1 MNFSLD
7 WRVLSLGLLLSAG
20 AGSVSAAVDRP
31 AAASVAQVAPASQRP
46 GHAAIASANF
56 LATRAGL
63 EVLRK
68 GGNAFDAAIAVA
80 STLSV
85 VEPESSGIGGG
96 FMAVLHRAKDG
107 HNVFIDARE
116 TAPAAVDP
124 KDYVK
129 PDGSPDRETSL
140 TGPLSAGIPGEPAGL
155 VLIAKRYGRLSL
167 QQSLAPAIRIARDG
181 FQPDPRLHGAIVE
194 EQKVLQ
200 RWPASAAKYLVNGQ
214 PPAAGATWRDPDQAR
229 TLELIA
235 QQGDAGLVQLGGFKL
250 GRALVHALPGSDV
263 VKPDAAALP
272 YNLAASFSPHQDYL
286 VTSAQPGSPRLG
298 DLRVSWIE
306 VPLQEVTVVA
316 RLNGARLD
324 AASDA
329 GDGKGYQVQVGDV
342 PLLDMFPDLPVP
354 PKFVMIW
361 RVLGVLLAA
370 LGAFL
375 LLPAQRR
382 RQRLLL
388 AMGLGATGVGSV
400 ASVVWLS
407 GGNGTVL
414 GGWLA
419 VTLAGVALSAW
430 CLRHRP
436 GPAHRH

>member
-1 MNFSLD
+1 MKLHRGMSWRLLLANVFGTVLVLAGVGMEALNANNLIAYSEASTRHGGEVIELGPDAQPQAGQHGYMARIVGTPRVVEAPHDRDFNQTSNTPVLLRRVEMFQWREIAIGDNVHYELD
-7 WRVLSLGLLLSAG
+7 W
-20 AGSVSAAVDRP
+20 VDHP
-31 AAASVAQVAPASQRP
+31 LDASRFKDPN
-46 GHAAIASANF
+46 GHEN
-56 LATRAGL
+56 
-63 EVLRK
+63 
-68 GGNAFDAAIAVA
+68 
-80 STLSV
+80 
-85 VEPESSGIGGG
+85 
-96 FMAVLHRAKDG
+96 
-107 HNVFIDARE
+107 
-116 TAPAAVDP
+116 
-124 KDYVK
+124 
-129 PDGSPDRETSL
+129 
-140 TGPLSAGIPGEPAGL
+140 PGEFPISG
-155 VLIAKRYGRLSL
+155 K
-167 QQSLAPAIRIARDG
+167 Q
-181 FQPDPRLHGAIVE
+181 F
-194 EQKVLQ
+194 
-200 RWPASAAKYLVNGQ
+200 
-214 PPAAGATWRDPDQAR
+214 
-229 TLELIA
+229 
-235 QQGDAGLVQLGGFKL
+235 DAGLVQLGGFKL